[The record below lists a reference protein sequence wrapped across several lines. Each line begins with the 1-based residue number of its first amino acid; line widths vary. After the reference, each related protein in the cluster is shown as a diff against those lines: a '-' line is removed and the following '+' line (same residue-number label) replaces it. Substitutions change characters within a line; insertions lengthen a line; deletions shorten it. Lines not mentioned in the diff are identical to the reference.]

1 MVPIDL
7 SARSVLITGA
17 MGAIA
22 EHIIRRLHEAGAA
35 LVLTDIIAPE
45 SARRR
50 LERWKIPPACC
61 HYEPMD
67 VTNPAEVDRV
77 VTGFTERFPNLDI
90 CLGHAGGCALHP
102 FAATP
107 REEYDRIVQFNF
119 FGQTYLSRAILQ
131 SWSRRGIRGHLIFTS
146 SVAASFPLE
155 GLSAYAPAKAALET
169 FARTLALEYAS
180 GGIRC
185 NCIAPGIVAAGS
197 ALKIYNEDPNYR
209 ALADRVIPAARLS
222 PPEAVAGVFLWLC
235 SPLAAEVNGAV
246 IAADGGMGIPKLS

>member
-1 MVPIDL
+1 MVSIDL
-7 SARSVLITGA
+7 SAKSVLITGA

-22 EHIIRRLHEAGAA
+22 EHIIRRLREAGAA
-35 LVLTDIIAPE
+35 LVLTDIIDPE
-45 SARRR
+45 SARQR
-50 LERWKIPPACC
+50 LEQWKIPPASC

-77 VTGFTERFPNLDI
+77 VTSFTERFPNPDI
-90 CLGHAGGCALHP
+90 CVGHAGGCALHP

-107 REEYDRIVQFNF
+107 REEYDRIVRFNF

-131 SWSRRGIRGHLIFTS
+131 GWSRRGIRGHLIFTS

-169 FARTLALEYAS
+169 FARTIALEYAS
-180 GGIRC
+180 RGIRC

-197 ALKIYNEDPNYR
+197 ALKIYNEDSNYR

-222 PPEAVAGVFLWLC
+222 PPEAVADVFLWLC